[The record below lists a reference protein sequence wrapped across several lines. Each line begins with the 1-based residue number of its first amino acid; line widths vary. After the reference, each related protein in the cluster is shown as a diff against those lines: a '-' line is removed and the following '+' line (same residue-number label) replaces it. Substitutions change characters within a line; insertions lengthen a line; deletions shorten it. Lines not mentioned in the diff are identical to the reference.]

1 LCIFVF
7 FYIGIPDIENVTYLD
22 GILPVN
28 PTSNDAMTL
37 SIISNNTI
45 PTTNTASCG
54 GGGDINTTVYESNVV
69 NIISNNVFSASTS
82 SVMNWGTTNINTGS
96 GKIIIEKIIF
106 KTKQGFYLYLLLN
119 TTNVNLLVYYK
130 QNQESELTIF
140 LKQLIKQFNN
150 DKTINK

>member
-1 LCIFVF
+1 MKRHL
-7 FYIGIPDIENVTYLD
+7 
-22 GILPVN
+22 
-28 PTSNDAMTL
+28 
-37 SIISNNTI
+37 IS
-45 PTTNTASCG
+45 
-54 GGGDINTTVYESNVV
+54 
-69 NIISNNVFSASTS
+69 
-82 SVMNWGTTNINTGS
+82 
-96 GKIIIEKIIF
+96 IEKIIF